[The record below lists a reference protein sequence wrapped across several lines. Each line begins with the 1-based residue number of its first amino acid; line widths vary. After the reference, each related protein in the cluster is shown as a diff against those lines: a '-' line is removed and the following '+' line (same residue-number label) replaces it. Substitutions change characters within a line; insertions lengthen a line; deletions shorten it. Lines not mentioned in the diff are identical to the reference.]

1 MNTRGGLAMVS
12 ETTSLQI
19 NFVNDSAELTCI
31 YGCYGHPYK
40 PCRLIQRYELYIK
53 INKDF

>member
-40 PCRLIQRYELYIK
+40 ICRLIQRYELYIK
-53 INKDF
+53 IN